1 MISEVVDEDD
11 EGANPV
17 HLRGPAEGE
26 EGEGGEVVDE
36 HLSEVFPLHIGELC
50 EKEGPVESHL
60 YHVVAPNLILWGSNI
75 NDGDWMKGLLPI

>member
-36 HLSEVFPLHIGELC
+36 HLPPVLQQQSQCRHQTRPLAGVQQCLEAATKVCLI
-50 EKEGPVESHL
+50 VERIFK
-60 YHVVAPNLILWGSNI
+60 VWV
-75 NDGDWMKGLLPI
+75 